1 MRYDSVPEMAARPD
15 YPYLASHVHINATS
29 EPYEAFMEALGRR
42 RPLSQVHFPTRRI
55 GLEDLIEHLIV
66 EFDVPTLYGRSK
78 GEAFEILAES
88 RRSEERRTR

>member
-1 MRYDSVPEMAARPD
+1 
-15 YPYLASHVHINATS
+15 
-29 EPYEAFMEALGRR
+29 MEALGRR